1 MMAFEAGFLSIC
13 YLGSFR
19 ESQLR
24 IPDRNAPRSLPFPW
38 QLTTSHPIHIPSPE
52 AQNEP
57 PEGVMMGMRLLL
69 ALLVQLF
76 QPAWLLQPARVK
88 RRGPTPGVI
97 PVPKSRV
104 CV

>member
-13 YLGSFR
+13 YQGSFR

-69 ALLVQLF
+69 ALL
-76 QPAWLLQPARVK
+76 ARLLQPARAK

-97 PVPKSRV
+97 PVPKHRV